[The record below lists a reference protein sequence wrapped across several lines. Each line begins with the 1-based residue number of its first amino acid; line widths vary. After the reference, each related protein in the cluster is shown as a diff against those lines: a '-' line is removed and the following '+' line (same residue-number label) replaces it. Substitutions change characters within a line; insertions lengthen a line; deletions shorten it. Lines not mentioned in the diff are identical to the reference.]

1 MIWDLKKELDL
12 LFKQIVDQ
20 QTTLIKQLVYEAVS
34 MCGDKY
40 LGIRSNLV
48 IDTQWTAEESQ
59 QTEIKRL

>member
-12 LFKQIVDQ
+12 LFRQIVDQ

-34 MCGDKY
+34 MCADKC
-40 LGIRSNLV
+40 LRIRSNMV
-48 IDTQWTAEESQ
+48 IDTQWTAEESP

>member
-40 LGIRSNLV
+40 LRIRSTLV
-48 IDTQWTAEESQ
+48 IDTQWTVEESQ